1 MLLRNGK
8 ALWFAVD
15 GAARREHHGNASKL
29 GECMQERRSPG
40 EVVAVIKQRFFDRL
54 AHIGIEMHQCGRPVL
69 LERRTQAR
77 RVRNVAFEERSP
89 FHCPAVTAR
98 KIVVGDRHVA
108 FRGKRLAGVT
118 ADVARAAG
126 HEDVHRTR
134 PSLASFNPSSRK
146 QFKSDPIIAAFRLP
160 SVEQIP
166 LSIALPSAHPCR
178 FRADGPEETAV
189 LAIGWRQLPPGA
201 CTAVV
206 RRRPPPTLGL
216 ALLGRNGP
224 ARLSYPGPPYQGPRR
239 DCPGWASMVRVPAA
253 DGLSGGAA
261 PAIKGG
267 PPSSAASSPTPALR
281 AGRLASQGWLGKGR
295 EPRPRLERAKA
306 QCSATAKS
314 RKHPI
319 KEMLGGATMDPVAQS
334 VKPPTGRKAA
344 VNGRRV
350 LRQTRYGWGNDC

>member
-1 MLLRNGK
+1 
-8 ALWFAVD
+8 
-15 GAARREHHGNASKL
+15 
-29 GECMQERRSPG
+29 
-40 EVVAVIKQRFFDRL
+40 
-54 AHIGIEMHQCGRPVL
+54 MHQCGRPVL

-98 KIVVGDRHVA
+98 KIVVGDRQVA

-189 LAIGWRQLPPGA
+189 LAIGWRQIPP
-201 CTAVV
+201 
-206 RRRPPPTLGL
+206 RRLHGCRAETSS
-216 ALLGRNGP
+216 AY
-224 ARLSYPGPPYQGPRR
+224 ARLSASRTQRAGALELPG
-239 DCPGWASMVRVPAA
+239 ASVSGSAP
-253 DGLSGGAA
+253 GLSGMG
-261 PAIKGG
+261 INGT
-267 PPSSAASSPTPALR
+267 SSCRRRAFRGRSAGQQRGTTITRIITDACALC
-281 AGRLASQGWLGKGR
+281 G
-295 EPRPRLERAKA
+295 
-306 QCSATAKS
+306 
-314 RKHPI
+314 
-319 KEMLGGATMDPVAQS
+319 
-334 VKPPTGRKAA
+334 
-344 VNGRRV
+344 
-350 LRQTRYGWGNDC
+350 